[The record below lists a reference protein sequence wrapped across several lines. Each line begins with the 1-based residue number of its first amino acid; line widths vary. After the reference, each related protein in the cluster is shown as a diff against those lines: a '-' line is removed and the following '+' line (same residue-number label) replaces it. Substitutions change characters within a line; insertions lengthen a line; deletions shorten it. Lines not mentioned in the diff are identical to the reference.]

1 MTGHGQL
8 PNVTDERL
16 CWLAVREE
24 LRKKAHKVGLFG
36 WITAL
41 VAGAVGGRS
50 GTAARTAAGTAG
62 DMRRDEASGR
72 MADYAFA
79 VDDAAGTLGAD
90 ERRHLRAT
98 GEVPAWFLADVER
111 RVAEIRAAK

>member
-1 MTGHGQL
+1 MSGPGQV

-16 CWLAVREE
+16 CWPAVRED
-24 LRKKAHKVGLFG
+24 LRKKAHTVGLFG

-41 VAGAVGGRS
+41 GAVGGRS
-50 GTAARTAAGTAG
+50 GTAARTAAGMAG